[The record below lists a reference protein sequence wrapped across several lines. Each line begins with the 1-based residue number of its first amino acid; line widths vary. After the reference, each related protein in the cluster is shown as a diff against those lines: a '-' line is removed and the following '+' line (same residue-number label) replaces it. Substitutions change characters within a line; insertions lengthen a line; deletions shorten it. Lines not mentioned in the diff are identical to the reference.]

1 MADTEMDLAGVR
13 AYYKVD
19 PVAKLVFDHLGTF
32 VTNMST
38 TKVDQLSW
46 RLSSEQDAPDR
57 WQIIRFFRKLEQ
69 LGCGWLIEGRRGK
82 KTRFSWSAGL
92 VDVSHA
98 AMGQDVKIGP
108 APGLQDSEAEDDVG
122 NPRQVSLAE
131 HPYLLRK
138 DLQVRLRL
146 PEDLTRIE
154 AGRLAAFIQTL
165 PLGVGETAP
174 TAKSSAGGAGAEID
188 GRA

>member
-1 MADTEMDLAGVR
+1 MGDTKVDLAGVR

-19 PVAKLVFDHLGTF
+19 PVAKLVFDQLGTF
-32 VTNMST
+32 VKNMGT
-38 TKVDQLSW
+38 TKVDQLTW
-46 RLSSEQDAPDR
+46 RLSSEQSAPDR
-57 WQIIRFFRKLEQ
+57 WQIIKFFRKLEQ

-82 KTRFSWSAGL
+82 KTRFEWSAGL

-108 APGLQDSEAEDDVG
+108 APVLQDGDGEDTVG
-122 NPRQVSLAE
+122 NAHQVSLAE

-146 PEDLTRIE
+146 PEDLTQTE

-165 PLGVGETAP
+165 PLGVAETAP
-174 TAKSSAGGAGAEID
+174 TAKPSTGGAGAGI
-188 GRA
+188 GGQA